1 MNSIQDFWDI
11 LLEQFEKTNS
21 EFTFNHWIKP
31 AEPVRIEKNILYIKV
46 PSQTFARYWQDN
58 LLRDIIEFGYDYF
71 RQSFE
76 PRFITPESDFEPAI
90 SSFQSNNSNIEETQ
104 TTGLSHPSP
113 TVIEEDSHLN
123 PKYTF
128 DTFIIGKGN
137 QMATAAAR
145 YVAENPGTA
154 YNPLFFYGGVGLGK
168 THLMQAIG
176 NDYKKNHPTARVK
189 YVTSEEFMNEMIA
202 SIGSKTPQ
210 EFRNRYRNALFNN
223 QKQIVLTS
231 DRQPTE
237 IKALQERL
245 VSRFV
250 SGLPVDITP
259 PDLETRIA
267 ILQNK
272 AQSLG
277 FNIPID
283 VLSYVAGHIQS
294 NVRELEGALMRLQA
308 YSVMVGEDIS
318 TDLAAE
324 ALKNLLPGGKE
335 KLLSIHDI
343 QSAVA
348 KYYNI
353 TVEDIKG
360 KKRTKTM
367 VQPRQIAMYLSRELT
382 GSSLQKIG
390 SDFGRDHSTVLHAYE
405 KISLEVKENSE
416 TTQVINEIKGLL
428 HQ

>member
-76 PRFITPESDFEPAI
+76 PRFITPESDFEPTI

-168 THLMQAIG
+168 THVMQAIG
-176 NDYKKNHPTARVK
+176 ND
-189 YVTSEEFMNEMIA
+189 
-202 SIGSKTPQ
+202 
-210 EFRNRYRNALFNN
+210 
-223 QKQIVLTS
+223 
-231 DRQPTE
+231 
-237 IKALQERL
+237 
-245 VSRFV
+245 
-250 SGLPVDITP
+250 
-259 PDLETRIA
+259 
-267 ILQNK
+267 
-272 AQSLG
+272 
-277 FNIPID
+277 
-283 VLSYVAGHIQS
+283 
-294 NVRELEGALMRLQA
+294 
-308 YSVMVGEDIS
+308 
-318 TDLAAE
+318 
-324 ALKNLLPGGKE
+324 
-335 KLLSIHDI
+335 
-343 QSAVA
+343 
-348 KYYNI
+348 
-353 TVEDIKG
+353 
-360 KKRTKTM
+360 
-367 VQPRQIAMYLSRELT
+367 
-382 GSSLQKIG
+382 
-390 SDFGRDHSTVLHAYE
+390 
-405 KISLEVKENSE
+405 
-416 TTQVINEIKGLL
+416 
-428 HQ
+428 